1 VRKNNMVG
9 DNWTTVEAPSFWLV
23 YLEYGD
29 VSNYSNNEIDAIDT
43 WFKNNG
49 YKYIS
54 ANDSIGLG
62 RFGGV
67 LCDLCEIIVEI
78 RGE

>member
-1 VRKNNMVG
+1 MVG
-9 DNWTTVEAPSFWLV
+9 DNWIAVEVPEYWLV

-29 VSNYSNNEIDAIDT
+29 VSGYTDGEIDAIDT
-43 WFKNNG
+43 WLKANN

-54 ANDSIGLG
+54 ANDSTGLG

-67 LCDLCEIIVEI
+67 LCDLCEIIVESK
-78 RGE
+78 GE